1 MDILEKLNQIF
12 ISDRLLQD
20 SVDHAHQRAVV
31 LVGVVII
38 SAISALAMT
47 ISLTILY
54 GFSSEPLH
62 LQAAL
67 IAWLTMAGYLGT
79 LWYFQRWQVVLPAAN
94 LYALTTTFS
103 TVFPCMI
110 TGGISTSPYLM
121 LVLIVPIFMSLIA
134 GRTYG
139 LYWTLVTICCVALLL
154 ILESAGIQF
163 PQILPDAWK
172 GYFKFVTWLTT
183 LGLLVLGII
192 IYENNFEK
200 MNEQITVER
209 SQFAHEALHDPLT
222 GLSNRKL
229 FFTRAQEA
237 VDYALAHEHKAA
249 FIYVDLDDF
258 KSINDELGHDIG
270 DEVLNAVAQRLKA
283 NVRSIDTVA
292 RLGGDEF
299 AIVLHGLERVDVAET
314 IVKKLQLAL
323 REPLMVGQVSLLANG
338 SMGLAV
344 APDDGQDVDL
354 LLRMADEAMY
364 RAKSKSTGSPEN
376 PEPDRVTGV
385 APGNYRL
392 T

>member
-1 MDILEKLNQIF
+1 MAILEKLNQIF

-20 SVDHAHQRAVV
+20 SVDHAHQRAIV
-31 LVGVVII
+31 LVGVLII
-38 SAISALAMT
+38 SALSGLAMT
-47 ISLTILY
+47 IPLTILY
-54 GFSSEPLH
+54 SFSREPLH
-62 LQAAL
+62 LQSAL
-67 IAWLTMAGYLGT
+67 IAWFTVAGYLGT
-79 LWYFQRWQVVLPAAN
+79 LWYFHRRQAVLSAAN

-103 TVFPCMI
+103 TIFPCMI
-110 TGGISTSPYLM
+110 TGGISASPYLM

-139 LYWTLVTICCVALLL
+139 LYWTLVTIFCVALLL
-154 ILESAGIQF
+154 IAESAGTQF

-172 GYFKFVTWLTT
+172 AYFKFVTWLTT

-200 MNEQITVER
+200 MNEQIAVER
-209 SQFAHEALHDPLT
+209 SHFAHEALHDPLT

-237 VDYALAHEHKAA
+237 VDYALAHEHKAG
-249 FIYVDLDDF
+249 FIYLDLDDF
-258 KSINDELGHDIG
+258 KAINDELGHDMG
-270 DEVLNAVAQRLKA
+270 DEVLNAVAQRLKS

-299 AIVLHGLERVDVAET
+299 AIVLHGIERVDVAEN

-323 REPLMVGQVSLLANG
+323 REPLIVGQVSLIANG

-344 APDDGQDVDL
+344 APDEGQDVDL

-364 RAKSKSTGSPEN
+364 RAKDKSTAC
-376 PEPDRVTGV
+376 PDDLKPDLVSRV
-385 APGNYRL
+385 ALGNYRL